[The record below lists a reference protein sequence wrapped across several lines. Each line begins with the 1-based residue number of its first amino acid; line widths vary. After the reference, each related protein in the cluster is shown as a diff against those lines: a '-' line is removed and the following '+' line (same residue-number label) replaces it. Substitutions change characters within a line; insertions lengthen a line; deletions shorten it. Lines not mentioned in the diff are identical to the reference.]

1 MCSSLLL
8 SLTRQARRHQLEE
21 HGPRVAHHDLAPL
34 EGERHLILPP
44 KSSVRY
50 RSDLQLHD
58 DVDDGEEAEGGEG
71 EDGEDGAD
79 AGGDEPVRGLE
90 VGVRAAEGVVGR
102 VLACLERPE
111 VARVVLAR
119 QT

>member
-1 MCSSLLL
+1 MPL
-8 SLTRQARRHQLEE
+8 S
-21 HGPRVAHHDLAPL
+21 
-34 EGERHLILPP
+34 
-44 KSSVRY
+44 Y
-50 RSDLQLHD
+50 LQLHG
-58 DVDDGEEAEGGEG
+58 DVEDGKEAEGGER

-79 AGGDEPVRGLE
+79 AGRDQPVRGLE

-102 VLACLERPE
+102 VLAALERAE